1 MKVLID
7 TNVILDFLIAR
18 EPFAPAAKEIITLA
32 EKGKIEAFL
41 TASSVTDIFYILR
54 KYTDREKAKEVLSQ
68 LFEIVDVVEVTKGD
82 IKKALNLNLKDFEDA
97 LQVCCGKKK
106 KVNYIVTR
114 NEKDFRN
121 SPVKIISPAELIKLL
136 KS

>member
-32 EKGKIEAFL
+32 EKNKIEAFL
-41 TASSVTDIFYILR
+41 TASSVTDIFYILK
-54 KYTDREKAKEVLSQ
+54 KYTDREKAKEILSQ
-68 LFEIVDVVEVTKGD
+68 LFEIVDVIEVTKGD
-82 IKKALNLNLKDFEDA
+82 TKKALNLDLRDFEDA
-97 LQVCCGKKK
+97 LQAWCGKKK

-121 SPVKIISPAELIKLL
+121 SPVKIISPVELIKLF